1 MKFRRKSRVNF
12 PTLKKERRYFM
23 ELRKVGR
30 PLKIETPEQMENIL
44 NEYFKTTDE
53 NKITITGICLALGLD
68 KSTFYDYE
76 KREEYKDIVKQ
87 ARMIVENSYEISLR
101 ENGRTGDIF
110 ALKNFGWRDKV
121 EYEDS
126 GNKNG
131 VVEDLVEALN
141 NVKKN

>member
-1 MKFRRKSRVNF
+1 
-12 PTLKKERRYFM
+12 M

-121 EYEDS
+121 EYEEH

-131 VVEDLVEALN
+131 VIEDLVEALKD
-141 NVKKN
+141 VKKN

>member
-1 MKFRRKSRVNF
+1 
-12 PTLKKERRYFM
+12 M

-30 PLKIETPEQMENIL
+30 PLKIETPKQMENIL

-131 VVEDLVEALN
+131 VIEDLVEALK
-141 NVKKN
+141 NVKKD

>member
-1 MKFRRKSRVNF
+1 MQ
-12 PTLKKERRYFM
+12 
-23 ELRKVGR
+23 LRKVGR

-44 NEYFKTTDE
+44 NEYFETTEE
-53 NKITITGICLALGLD
+53 NKITITGLCLALGVD

-110 ALKNFGWRDKV
+110 ALKNFGWRDKI
-121 EYEDS
+121 EQE
-126 GNKNG
+126 
-131 VVEDLVEALN
+131 VVATNRYNIINDLPTGEN
-141 NVKKN
+141 DDE

>member
-1 MKFRRKSRVNF
+1 
-12 PTLKKERRYFM
+12 M

-30 PLKIETPEQMENIL
+30 PLKIETPKQMEDIL
-44 NEYFKTTDE
+44 NEYFSTTE
-53 NKITITGICLALGLD
+53 ESKITITGICLALNLD
-68 KSTFYDYE
+68 KKNFYEYE
-76 KREEYKDIVKQ
+76 KREGYEDIVKR

-131 VVEDLVEALN
+131 VIEDLMEALK

>member
-1 MKFRRKSRVNF
+1 
-12 PTLKKERRYFM
+12 M

-110 ALKNFGWRDKV
+110 ALKNFGWRDKI
-121 EYEDS
+121 EQE
-126 GNKNG
+126 
-131 VVEDLVEALN
+131 VVATNRYNIINDLPRDEN
-141 NVKKN
+141 DDK